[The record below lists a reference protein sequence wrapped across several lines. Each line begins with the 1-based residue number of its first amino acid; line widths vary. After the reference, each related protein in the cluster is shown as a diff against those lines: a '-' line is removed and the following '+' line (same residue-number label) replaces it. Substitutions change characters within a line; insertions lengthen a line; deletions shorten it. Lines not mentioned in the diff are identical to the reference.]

1 MKTQN
6 SVQLIGYL
14 GQDPVMTTA
23 VNGSKLARFNV
34 ATDYFRRLKDGTL
47 IKKVTWHQ
55 ILAWDFLAEKVPGN
69 FIKGSHVMVK
79 GEIRHRRFKNKAG
92 IIKSVTEVRASELL
106 NLDR

>member
-14 GQDPVMTTA
+14 GQDPVLRTA
-23 VNGSKLARFNV
+23 VNGSKLARFTI
-34 ATDYFRRLKDGTL
+34 ATDYFRRRKDGSI

-69 FIKGSHVMVK
+69 FIRGSHVLVK
-79 GEIRHRRFKNKAG
+79 GEIRHRSFKNKAG
-92 IIKSVTEVRASELL
+92 EIKSITEVRASELL